1 LLEVDRTSKFW
12 EKFVLTS
19 KLRTLGKIY
28 KSQGI
33 FEVVNVIFRQ
43 FFKPY
48 NFDKVAKEV
57 TSHLSKNPNPEVY
70 RRLSEGVYYVFGMGV
85 EGDIAEFGT
94 MSGRTAVALAASVNY
109 CNYVL
114 NSSDIRHGFKEQRK
128 LWLFDSFEGL
138 PEARTSVDKTS
149 IHVNSGIWGGEAV

>member
-1 LLEVDRTSKFW
+1 MF
-12 EKFVLTS
+12 TS

-33 FEVVNVIFRQ
+33 FEVVKVISRH
-43 FFKPY
+43 FFKPSY
-48 NFDKVAKEV
+48 NFDQVAKEV
-57 TSHLSKNPNPEVY
+57 TSHLSQVTNPEVY
-70 RRLSEGVYYVFGMGV
+70 KRLSEGVYYVFGMGV

-109 CNYVL
+109 CNYIL
-114 NSSDIRHGFKEQRK
+114 KNSDILHGFKEQRK

-138 PEARTSVDKTS
+138 PEARTRIDKTS